1 MQDEIIKFLAYNG
14 KISVVC
20 INSTEMVEKARE
32 IHDLSPV
39 TTAAFGRMLTM
50 TAIMANEMKNAK
62 DKITIQIKG
71 NGPIQMMLTTANNFP
86 KIKGYVA
93 NPVVDLPL
101 NEFGKLDV
109 GQAIGNGYINVIKDI
124 GLKEPYI
131 GICPLVSGEI
141 AEDFAEYFAKSEQK
155 NTAVALGVLVDK
167 NGVKS
172 AGGYIITPMP
182 DATDEEISKIEQS
195 IFKAGAIS
203 RMLDEKLSLI
213 DIAKKVTGDE
223 NVEVIEEGIRPVY
236 ECDCSKENMADALA
250 TLDETELKQMIEE
263 DGKAELVCHFCNK
276 KYDFSK
282 EELEGILE
290 KRRVNKMENKILIFG
305 HKNPDT
311 DTICSAL
318 VKEILNKKKGC
329 EKSKA
334 VRLGN
339 LNKETQYA
347 LKYLGLEEPELI
359 EKVEEG
365 QEVILVDHNEFNQS
379 VEGIEKAKILEV
391 VDHHRISNFETSEPL
406 YYTARPFGCTSTIL
420 FEEFKQNNIEIEKI
434 EAVLMASAIIS
445 DTLLLKS
452 PTTTEH
458 DRKALEEL
466 GKIADINI
474 EEYGLEMLKAGTDL
488 DDFSEEELINLDAKS
503 LDKNGTKFVIAQ
515 VNTVSIEDVLKRKE
529 KLEAAMNKE
538 IEEKGLSLF
547 VLAITDILNSNSEI
561 IALGEKADAVEKGFE
576 KKLEN
581 NTVFLEGVVSRK
593 KQLLPSIDKNI

>member
-1 MQDEIIKFLAYNG
+1 
-14 KISVVC
+14 
-20 INSTEMVEKARE
+20 
-32 IHDLSPV
+32 
-39 TTAAFGRMLTM
+39 
-50 TAIMANEMKNAK
+50 
-62 DKITIQIKG
+62 
-71 NGPIQMMLTTANNFP
+71 
-86 KIKGYVA
+86 
-93 NPVVDLPL
+93 
-101 NEFGKLDV
+101 
-109 GQAIGNGYINVIKDI
+109 
-124 GLKEPYI
+124 
-131 GICPLVSGEI
+131 
-141 AEDFAEYFAKSEQK
+141 
-155 NTAVALGVLVDK
+155 
-167 NGVKS
+167 
-172 AGGYIITPMP
+172 
-182 DATDEEISKIEQS
+182 
-195 IFKAGAIS
+195 
-203 RMLDEKLSLI
+203 
-213 DIAKKVTGDE
+213 
-223 NVEVIEEGIRPVY
+223 
-236 ECDCSKENMADALA
+236 
-250 TLDETELKQMIEE
+250 
-263 DGKAELVCHFCNK
+263 
-276 KYDFSK
+276 
-282 EELEGILE
+282 
-290 KRRVNKMENKILIFG
+290 MENKILILG

-339 LNKETQYA
+339 LNKETQYS

-529 KLEAAMNKE
+529 KLEVAMNKE